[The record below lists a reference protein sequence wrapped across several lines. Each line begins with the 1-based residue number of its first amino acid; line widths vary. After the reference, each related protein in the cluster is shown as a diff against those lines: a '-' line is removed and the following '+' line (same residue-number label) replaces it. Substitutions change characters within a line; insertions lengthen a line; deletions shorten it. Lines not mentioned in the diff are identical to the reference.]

1 MLETITRGKKQ
12 NPRRT
17 VIYGTHGIGKSTLA
31 ASWPNPVF
39 VPTEDGIGDIDDL
52 LECVARGIDT
62 FDCVTPT
69 RIARRGSLLLS
80 PAAGGSQDNKFR
92 INIKSAKFKEDHLPI
107 DPNCTCPTCRTY
119 SRAYLRHLYVTREL
133 SYFRLATL
141 HNLHFMLRF
150 MEEIRESLRD
160 GSFLQCKNKWL
171 R

>member
-1 MLETITRGKKQ
+1 MHQVLDWTVPKLDDGR
-12 NPRRT
+12 PR
-17 VIYGTHGIGKSTLA
+17 HLL
-31 ASWPNPVF
+31 
-39 VPTEDGIGDIDDL
+39 GIGDIDDL
-52 LECVARGIDT
+52 LECVTRGIDT

-80 PAAGGSQDNKFR
+80 PAVGGSQENKFR

-160 GSFLQCKNKWL
+160 GSFLQLKNKWL